1 MRAGRGIMEVAKA
14 GYCQNAAQGYWT
26 NLPQRLNRVRSWKAI
41 GRGTD
46 SFYTGVSK
54 CHTVPQD
61 SCGHAGQGVC
71 GKHGILFQW
80 GNKETELIR

>member
-1 MRAGRGIMEVAKA
+1 MEVAKA
-14 GYCQNAAQGYWT
+14 GYCQNAAQGYCRYDT
-26 NLPQRLNRVRSWKAI
+26 GRNLPQRLIRVRSWKAI

-61 SCGHAGQGVC
+61 SCGHAGQGRVFAANMASC
-71 GKHGILFQW
+71 FNWEIKKL
-80 GNKETELIR
+80 N

>member
-1 MRAGRGIMEVAKA
+1 MEVAKA
-14 GYCQNAAQGYWT
+14 GYCQNAAQGYCRYDT
-26 NLPQRLNRVRSWKAI
+26 GRNLPQRLIRVRSWKAI

-61 SCGHAGQGVC
+61 SCGHAGQGAC

>member
-1 MRAGRGIMEVAKA
+1 MEVAKA
-14 GYCQNAAQGYWT
+14 GYCQNAAQGYCRYDT
-26 NLPQRLNRVRSWKAI
+26 GCNLPQCLIRVRSWKAI

-61 SCGHAGQGVC
+61 SCGHVGQGVC